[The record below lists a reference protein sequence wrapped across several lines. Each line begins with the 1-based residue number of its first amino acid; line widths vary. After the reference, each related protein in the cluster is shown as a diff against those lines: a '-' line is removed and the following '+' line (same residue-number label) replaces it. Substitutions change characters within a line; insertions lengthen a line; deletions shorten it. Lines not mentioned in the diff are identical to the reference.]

1 MAIGKVAMVMRNFV
15 LIFILFSAVSCES
28 TNSIDYKNPE
38 KFGSSSVIL
47 LKASPLGDKKAVVWH
62 IPISDLATWCQERN
76 LKMKTVELENIG
88 SILNFANSDLGDE
101 KVFREAVKDSSNMT
115 EYRIINKATVYY
127 FNEDTFSEY
136 RIVYDQTS
144 QIAYFWSS
152 SN

>member
-1 MAIGKVAMVMRNFV
+1 
-15 LIFILFSAVSCES
+15 
-28 TNSIDYKNPE
+28 
-38 KFGSSSVIL
+38 
-47 LKASPLGDKKAVVWH
+47 
-62 IPISDLATWCQERN
+62 
-76 LKMKTVELENIG
+76 MKTVELENIG